1 MIEAGQL
8 LTLDSL
14 KTYGGLSMAVI
25 AVTNSL
31 SMAFGWKPKWLGLVV
46 SLAIC
51 ISLQALMSNQASGLV
66 FFLASLNAFL
76 IYFTA
81 IGGNAVAGAAVS
93 TGAAVRQAEVG
104 GTQSA
109 VGKLRTTDYR
119 SRGMR
124 FFQPWL

>member
-31 SMAFGWKPKWLGLVV
+31 SMAFGWKQKWLGLAV
-46 SLAIC
+46 SLGIC
-51 ISLQALMSNQASGLV
+51 LALQAFTSPVPGGLA
-66 FFLASLNAFL
+66 FFLAGLNAFL

-81 IGGNAVAGAAVS
+81 IGGNAVAGATVA
-93 TGAAVRQAEVG
+93 TAALERKPDVG
-104 GTQSA
+104 GAQSA
-109 VGKLRTTDYR
+109 VGTLKTVSGNPRTI
-119 SRGMR
+119 R

>member
-1 MIEAGQL
+1 MVEAGQL

-31 SMAFGWKPKWLGLVV
+31 SMAFGWKQKWLGLVV
-46 SLAIC
+46 SLVVC
-51 ISLQALMSNQASGLV
+51 GSLQALSTGQPTALSY
-66 FFLASLNAFL
+66 FLAALNAFL

-93 TGAAVRQAEVG
+93 ASAAARNAEVG
-104 GTQSA
+104 GRQSA
-109 VGKLRTTDYR
+109 VGKLTLGEKK
-119 SRGMR
+119 SRAMR
-124 FFQPWL
+124 FFEPWL